1 MAVLE
6 KIRLTPEQE
15 ALLNDGGIVRIPATW
30 DEFLD
35 FKEETRYPAEFHYG
49 EIIVTSMAK
58 LIHEWLVVQI
68 ASLLKNLFPTPD
80 FFVLSSNIDLIKTNK
95 TGYYNADVTVVQ
107 GEPEIFAEREDWLT
121 NPYLVVEI
129 LSDSTRQKD
138 FNEKIPEYQTMPSVK
153 VVVVVDPKTDSV
165 TVHTRTDRPKTWLT
179 TRYDQT
185 GEVIELDGRTV
196 PLAEVFRGKPVL
208 KPR

>member
-15 ALLNDGGIVRIPATW
+15 AILNDGGIVRIPATW

-68 ASLLKNLFPTPD
+68 ASLLKTLFPTPD

-165 TVHTRTDRPKTWLT
+165 TVHTRTDRPKTWLA
-179 TRYDQT
+179 TRYDQP
-185 GEVIELDGRTV
+185 GEVIELDGRTL
-196 PLAEVFRGKPVL
+196 PLGEVFRGKPVL

>member
-15 ALLNDGGIVRIPATW
+15 AILNDGGIVRIPATW

-58 LIHEWLVVQI
+58 LVHEWLVVQI
-68 ASLLKNLFPTPD
+68 ASLLKTLFPTPD

-107 GEPEIFAEREDWLT
+107 GEPEFFAEREDWLT

-165 TVHTRTDRPKTWLT
+165 TVHTRTDRPKTWLA
-179 TRYDQT
+179 TRYDQP
-185 GEVIELDGRTV
+185 GEVIELDGRSL

>member
-6 KIRLTPEQE
+6 RLRLNPEQE
-15 ALLNDGGIVRIPATW
+15 AILNDGGIVRIPATW

-49 EIIVTSMAK
+49 EIIVTSMVK
-58 LIHEWLVVQI
+58 LIHEWLVGRI
-68 ASLLKNLFPTPD
+68 IHLLSGLFATPE
-80 FFVLSSNIDLIKTNK
+80 FLVLSSNIDLIKTSQS
-95 TGYYNADVTVVQ
+95 GYYNADVAVVQ
-107 GEPEIFAEREDWLT
+107 GEPEFFREREDWLT

-165 TVHTRTDRPKTWLT
+165 TVHTRTDHPKTWLA
-179 TRYDQT
+179 TRYDQS